1 MCQGQPDPSRDNDRE
16 REHIM
21 SRCVAIQMDPIDSIK
36 IDVDS
41 TFLLG
46 LEAQTRGHKL
56 LHYHPNDLYYANGRI
71 MAETRP
77 MTLRHDASDWF
88 SLGEPTLG

>member
-1 MCQGQPDPSRDNDRE
+1 MCQGQPDPSRDNHRE
-16 REHIM
+16 RERIM
-21 SRCVAIQMDPIDSIK
+21 NRCVAIQMDPIDSIK

-41 TFLLG
+41 TFVLG
-46 LEAQTRGHKL
+46 LEAQIRGHKL

-77 MTLRHDASDWF
+77 MTLRHDSSDWF
-88 SLGEPTLG
+88 FPRRADTD